1 MEPTNEQTDTE
12 NQEYINENLG
22 SSESELVKRGKE
34 YGLTPERPTFITK
47 LTKKWLMPTDG
58 HHNKPE
64 NRNSIYRICW
74 QSPSN

>member
-34 YGLTPERPTFITK
+34 YGLTPE
-47 LTKKWLMPTDG
+47 
-58 HHNKPE
+58 
-64 NRNSIYRICW
+64 
-74 QSPSN
+74 QSETLSLYL